1 MQFSSP
7 IKPISG
13 LKSHA
18 AQIVIDNS
26 LSRGSLLK
34 LLALG
39 KLEIE
44 EGKFKDAE
52 VVFAQLELQ

>member
-1 MQFSSP
+1 MQFSTP

-13 LKSHA
+13 LKSPTS
-18 AQIVIDNS
+18 QIAKDNQ
-26 LSRGSLLK
+26 LSQESLLK
-34 LLALG
+34 ILALG

-52 VVFAQLELQ
+52 VVFAQVK